1 MLKYWWSLPP
11 CTLLFP
17 GFLLGCGGFQRL
29 LRQAD
34 RSRRHAFALGTY
46 SNLQTQFRSYFG
58 FCVYFHRTPLPADL
72 DTVCGYVQFL
82 SRSLKPPSIANYMS
96 GVKLLHILLG
106 YEYGYAD
113 NIHLQLLIRGIKR
126 LCPHTPRRA
135 KPVVPV
141 LLASVATV
149 ADTSSSLHLA
159 TVAVALLLFHT
170 LARLGSILPASLKS
184 KRNSFLHGQDIGF
197 TSYGMVVSLSH
208 TKTIQFG
215 ERCLRI
221 PLVARDGATCPVAA
235 YFSHLRL
242 LGRRKG
248 RASSPAFVYRDSKGV
263 VCWLTKSIFIKTFRD
278 LAARAGDSDPAA
290 YSGHSFRRGGASWA
304 FQAGLPGELIQVM
317 GDWSSDAYRRYLEFN
332 MRNKQHLHS
341 VFSSGLP

>member
-1 MLKYWWSLPP
+1 M
-11 CTLLFP
+11 
-17 GFLLGCGGFQRL
+17 
-29 LRQAD
+29 
-34 RSRRHAFALGTY
+34 
-46 SNLQTQFRSYFG
+46 
-58 FCVYFHRTPLPADL
+58 YFHRSPLPADL
-72 DTVCGYVQFL
+72 NTICGYVQFL

-96 GVKLLHILLG
+96 GVKLLHVLLG
-106 YEYGYAD
+106 HEYGYAD
-113 NIHLQLLIRGIKR
+113 NIHLQLLVRGIKR

-135 KPVVPV
+135 KPVVPS
-141 LLASVATV
+141 LLASIATIIDV
-149 ADTSSSLHLA
+149 GCSLHLA

-184 KRNSFLHGQDIGF
+184 ARITYLHGGDIRF

-235 YFSHLRL
+235 YFKHIRHI
-242 LGRRKG
+242 GPHRRK
-248 RASSPAFVYRDSKGV
+248 ASTPAFIYRDCDGV
-263 VCWLTKSIFIKTFRD
+263 IRWLTKSIFIKTFRD
-278 LAARAGDSDPAA
+278 LAAEAGDSDPAA

-304 FQAGLPGELIQVM
+304 FQAGVPGELIQVM

-332 MRNKQHLHS
+332 MRSKQRLHS
-341 VFSSGLP
+341 VFSSDLP